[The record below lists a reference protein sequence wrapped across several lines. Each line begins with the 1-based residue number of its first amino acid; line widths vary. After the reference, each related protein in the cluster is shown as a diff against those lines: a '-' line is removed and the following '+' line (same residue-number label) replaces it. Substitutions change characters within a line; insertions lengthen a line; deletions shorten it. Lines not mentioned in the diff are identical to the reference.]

1 MIDPRNVARLP
12 KCRAVR
18 KLCRRP
24 ALFLWLPRRVCW
36 NYWGP
41 IQREYLLSRRNFAA
55 FTVKRLMELV
65 NLFMCALGL
74 GRLAVDEQQCK
85 WSAIASDTAI
95 TMFFCKHLQVC
106 LESQIFLLTFCTRQV
121 GSGNPGDPKAYDGI
135 ILRREGSW
143 YLNGSSGKYS
153 FDPSSG
159 WLSGGGEKH
168 EKLGRF
174 ICKQIQDRPLELPV
188 TSYSKLASNFQIV
201 SSEIMLEIQKPEN
214 AGALFVLPSQLN
226 GAEYPSH
233 THVVKYVEEYK
244 SDNTGWLG
252 FVACFSSGK
261 LVVDIVV
268 ILQAF
273 GGFLKWGCTP
283 NHPCWSCW

>member
-106 LESQIFLLTFCTRQV
+106 LESQIFLLTFLH
-121 GSGNPGDPKAYDGI
+121 SPGGQWQSRRSQGLWWHHPKKGRLLVPERI
-135 ILRREGSW
+135 IW
-143 YLNGSSGKYS
+143 
-153 FDPSSG
+153 
-159 WLSGGGEKH
+159 
-168 EKLGRF
+168 
-174 ICKQIQDRPLELPV
+174 QI
-188 TSYSKLASNFQIV
+188 
-201 SSEIMLEIQKPEN
+201 
-214 AGALFVLPSQLN
+214 
-226 GAEYPSH
+226 
-233 THVVKYVEEYK
+233 
-244 SDNTGWLG
+244 
-252 FVACFSSGK
+252 
-261 LVVDIVV
+261 
-268 ILQAF
+268 
-273 GGFLKWGCTP
+273 
-283 NHPCWSCW
+283 